1 MELNPN
7 IFRQYDIRGVAD
19 RDLSDGFA
27 FALGRA
33 FGTFQR
39 RLGHTRL
46 ALGRDCR
53 LSSPRLH
60 ENLLRGLLETGVS
73 VTDVG
78 IVPSP
83 LLYFAVHHLD
93 LQGGLQITGSHNP
106 APDNG
111 FKMMKGHGSLY
122 GEDIV
127 ELKRIMAEDDYEL
140 VGPGSVEN
148 VDILPSYVG
157 FLQGNI
163 DLAHTAMKFA
173 IDAGNGAAGP
183 TALAALLGL
192 GLKPEALLCEMDGN
206 FPVHHPD
213 PTDPKTL
220 ELLRKT
226 VAEKNL
232 DFGVAY
238 DGDGDRIG
246 IIDAEGNVL
255 WGDMLV
261 TLLARDLLSRR
272 PGAAVL
278 GEVKCSQTMY
288 DDIAAKGGRPIL
300 WKTGHS
306 LIKTKMKE
314 EGALLAGE
322 MSGHIFFADRYYG
335 FDDAV
340 YTTARV
346 CEILSRTQK
355 SLGELIA
362 DVPKTFTTPE
372 LRVPCSDETKF
383 AIVEKVKAHFQRTH
397 EVVDI
402 DGARILFGDSAWGLV
417 RASNTQP
424 VLVLRFE
431 ARTDVQLQEIRKQVE
446 EVVEEASK

>member
-19 RDLSDGFA
+19 RDLSDEFA

-39 RLGHTRL
+39 RLGHTKL

-60 ENLLRGLLETGVS
+60 ENLLRGLLETGAEV
-73 VTDVG
+73 VDVG

-83 LLYFAVHHLD
+83 LLYFTVHHLD

-127 ELKRIMAEDDYEL
+127 ELQRIMAEDDYEL
-140 VGPGSVEN
+140 VGPGSVED

-163 DLAHTAMKFA
+163 ELAHTEMKFA

-183 TALAALLGL
+183 SALAALGGL

-346 CEILSRTQK
+346 CEILSRTSK

-383 AIVEKVKAHFQRTH
+383 DIVEKVKAHFQRTH

-431 ARTDVQLQEIRKQVE
+431 ARTEVQLQEIRKQVE
-446 EVVEEASK
+446 AVVDEASR

>member
-19 RDLSDGFA
+19 RDLSDEFA

-39 RLGHTRL
+39 RLGHTKL

-431 ARTDVQLQEIRKQVE
+431 ARTEVQLQEIRKQVE